1 MDSGNNNVPNQA
13 LATKL
18 NRLAYVVSAHV
29 LILVGLMRREKIEV
43 GVDFSFLP
51 PIHAILNTLV
61 ALCLILALW
70 YVKQKNI
77 EKHRFFIFGAM
88 TFSALFL
95 LCYVLYHFTTV
106 ETKYCFEG
114 PSRTLYFILLIS
126 HIVLAG
132 LSLPFILLTFIRGY
146 TNQVEKHKKMAVYV
160 YPVWLYVAITGPL
173 CYLMLY
179 PCYP

>member
-18 NRLAYVVSAHV
+18 NRLAYVVSALV

-132 LSLPFILLTFIRGY
+132 FSLPFILLTFIQGY